1 MNFRKT
7 RKTESYDHENL
18 YPAIRSSICT
28 GEKVAGFK
36 NKNTGSFTEIM
47 LISSERDLEAFK
59 RTYGITGDVE
69 VFY

>member
-7 RKTESYDHENL
+7 RKTESYDHEYL

-36 NKNTGSFTEIM
+36 NKKTGSFTEIM
-47 LISSERDLEAFK
+47 LISSDRDLDAFK

>member
-7 RKTESYDHENL
+7 RKTEFYDHENL

-47 LISSERDLEAFK
+47 LISSEKDLEAFK

>member
-7 RKTESYDHENL
+7 RKTESYDQENL

-36 NKNTGSFTEIM
+36 NKKTGSFTEIM
-47 LISSERDLEAFK
+47 LISSEKDLEAFK
-59 RTYGITGDVE
+59 RTYDITGDVE